1 MRTPSHAGRHP
12 PEGRTHPRRQVF
24 SHNGVPDGKAL
35 YRQVA
40 ALKDGLDVFIT
51 SWKNPDE
58 SMREVRFDD
67 YIRDGVDAIV
77 RVARDFSGAD
87 KVHAAGAQT
96 FHTMHHGAADK
107 CFVLSSSGHILG
119 IVNPPVRPARRRYWA
134 PTCTSLEAPCGA
146 GRPDSDRIHQPRLT
160 HFFISTGGTQNAHA
174 SCFDRTFTEPGHHR
188 VSRKHGQQ
196 RVRTALGLQRLDYP
210 AQAHH
215 RGSGG

>member
-58 SMREVRFDD
+58 SMREVSFDD

-96 FHTMHHGAADK
+96 FHTMHHVAADK
-107 CFVLSSSGHILG
+107 RFVLSSSGHILG
-119 IVNPPVRPARRRYWA
+119 IVNPPVRPAKRRYWVGSA
-134 PTCTSLEAPCGA
+134 HRTDKAAQWRERAE
-146 GRPDSDRIHQPRLT
+146 
-160 HFFISTGGTQNAHA
+160 AHA
-174 SCFDRTFTEPGHHR
+174 GSWWDDWMAWLKPRAGELVAARPASDERHPALCAAPGAY
-188 VSRKHGQQ
+188 
-196 RVRTALGLQRLDYP
+196 VREA
-210 AQAHH
+210 
-215 RGSGG
+215 

>member
-96 FHTMHHGAADK
+96 FHTMHHVAADK
-107 CFVLSSSGHILG
+107 RFVLSSSGHILG

-146 GRPDSDRIHQPRLT
+146 ARPDSDRIHQPRLN
-160 HFFISTGGTQNAHA
+160 HFVISTGGTQNAHA